1 MTQQQAII
9 QTVSGRYIDL
19 YNPKPEDFCLED
31 IAHHL
36 SHVCRF
42 GGATWDFYSVAEH
55 SMAVA
60 FLLPARLSLA
70 GLLHDASEAF
80 LGDMVSTVKRTLPSY
95 QYIEG
100 VVQSAIYKQFDIDLS
115 IEDAALVKHADLV
128 VLATERAHLM
138 PNDGIDWPMLQGIVP
153 LDLDMHKP
161 MLPHLAKQQFI
172 RDARDYMTQ
181 QEALR

>member
-1 MTQQQAII
+1 MMQQAII

-19 YNPKPEDFCLED
+19 YNPQPEDFCIDD

-42 GGATWDFYSVAEH
+42 GGATRAFYSVAEH
-55 SMAVA
+55 SMLVA

-100 VVQSAIYKQFDIDLS
+100 VVQAAIYKQFGIELS
-115 IEDAALVKHADLV
+115 LEDAALIKHADLV
-128 VLATERAHLM
+128 VLATERARLM
-138 PNDGIDWPMLQGIVP
+138 PNDGVEWAILQGITP
-153 LDLDMHKP
+153 LDNNMPEPLT
-161 MLPHLAKQQFI
+161 PHDARQRFI
-172 RDARDYMTQ
+172 SEARDYMIQ
-181 QEALR
+181 MEALR